1 MYPLH
6 TLCLPKALLSRSNFL
21 ILKCWFLRKTRRP
34 SYRKNVAMTPFL
46 LSFHLTSSIIQKEQT
61 VAVLNWHVDDLKC
74 SQTKLQVLNS
84 SISVQI
90 FLTSHCLSLIYS
102 GRRGGL
108 MVSELDSG
116 SSSLSSSP
124 GWGHCV
130 VFLDKTLY
138 SHSAS
143 LHSVYKWVPANL
155 MPG

>member
-1 MYPLH
+1 M
-6 TLCLPKALLSRSNFL
+6 AL
-21 ILKCWFLRKTRRP
+21 
-34 SYRKNVAMTPFL
+34 FL

-90 FLTSHCLSLIYS
+90 FLNTHCLSLIYS

-116 SSSLSSSP
+116 STGLSLSP

-130 VFLDKTLY
+130 VFWARHFIPTVPLSTQ
-138 SHSAS
+138 
-143 LHSVYKWVPANL
+143 VYKWVLANL
-155 MPG
+155 MPE